1 MQSSLMN
8 IAVNMGMGNMT
19 FTDFNLKNVM
29 TTLMQGNDANN

>member
-19 FTDFNLKNVM
+19 FTDFKLKNVM